1 MQVPRLPAPHA
12 LFSPMSGLS
21 AASTVTPPSEEA
33 YSYDSPSSTR
43 TPPSSL
49 DAYEYGRGPSGGAYR
64 LADRAAAIVKAA
76 AAAKDEA
83 AAGGDE
89 AAVGCFRG
97 VVGVPQMS
105 GVVRK
110 DGGVLGLHFEES
122 SESEWLDCNAE
133 EEGDGEDDA
142 SMHGASDTHLPSD
155 EPEGTDDDGEHADLH
170 AQAFLKGIGGAD
182 IGQLEE
188 VSDPRDS
195 FEDSTA
201 LTVACGAYCSYDD
214 LES

>member
-1 MQVPRLPAPHA
+1 M
-12 LFSPMSGLS
+12 
-21 AASTVTPPSEEA
+21 
-33 YSYDSPSSTR
+33 
-43 TPPSSL
+43 
-49 DAYEYGRGPSGGAYR
+49 
-64 LADRAAAIVKAA
+64 
-76 AAAKDEA
+76 
-83 AAGGDE
+83 
-89 AAVGCFRG
+89 
-97 VVGVPQMS
+97 VGVPQMS

-110 DGGVLGLHFEES
+110 DSGVLGLHFEES

-133 EEGDGEDDA
+133 EQGDGEDDA

-155 EPEGTDDDGEHADLH
+155 EPEGTV
-170 AQAFLKGIGGAD
+170 KGIGGAD

-195 FEDSTA
+195 LEDSTA

>member
-155 EPEGTDDDGEHADLH
+155 EPEGTV
-170 AQAFLKGIGGAD
+170 KGIGGAD

-195 FEDSTA
+195 LEDSTA

>member
-1 MQVPRLPAPHA
+1 M
-12 LFSPMSGLS
+12 
-21 AASTVTPPSEEA
+21 
-33 YSYDSPSSTR
+33 
-43 TPPSSL
+43 
-49 DAYEYGRGPSGGAYR
+49 
-64 LADRAAAIVKAA
+64 
-76 AAAKDEA
+76 
-83 AAGGDE
+83 
-89 AAVGCFRG
+89 
-97 VVGVPQMS
+97 
-105 GVVRK
+105 
-110 DGGVLGLHFEES
+110 
-122 SESEWLDCNAE
+122 N
-133 EEGDGEDDA
+133 
-142 SMHGASDTHLPSD
+142 GASDTHLPSD